1 MTKEEREMFE
11 RLIRSG
17 PMIMMGGRG
26 NGMQMLGM

>member
-17 PMIMMGGRG
+17 PVFLMGGRG
-26 NGMQMLGM
+26 KEMQMLGM